1 MVLSKLDE
9 SVNYIELKAVDPNDF
24 KKETNLFVIEVKG
37 VDVIIAVGNAKNTFE
52 NKNILYFP
60 VYLVKKND
68 KVVQIGLYEIAA
80 STLMSYMDDENNLD
94 VEKLNEP
101 LVYHFVDKKMLQEM
115 RKIPETEKVIDVDQE
130 EKVEEDMEPEYQ
142 DEREEDN
149 DRPTI
154 ETHEIPEG
162 RKGIF
167 VQTEGTILPLTLRE
181 ETQKQAR
188 DIREKYHETSG
199 DTWIVKFMK
208 NPKYSIVDNEGG
220 GDCLFA
226 TIRDAFSYIAQQ
238 TTVQKL
244 RSVLAEQADESIFLN
259 YKEQYDM
266 YNTALIQETNEIK
279 ELEREYIGLKSKYND
294 VLDRNEKKAL
304 TEAGQSIKERHD
316 RIVHEKK
323 VTNELLKEYKF
334 MKGVDT
340 LEKFKKLIGTC
351 EFWGET
357 WAISTLERLLN
368 IKLIIFSHEAF
379 ISKPSD
385 LDNVLQCGQLND
397 QILQNRG
404 EFNPDYYIVLD
415 YSGIHYKLM
424 GYKRKLI
431 FKFQELPFDMKRM
444 IVDKCMEKNAGVFS
458 LIPDFK
464 RFKSELY
471 SSSNGGDGDI
481 PLIEYEELT
490 DAKIRGLYDDNIVFL
505 FYSKSNGKP
514 LPGRGAGEKIPENRR
529 KDFTTLATIPDW
541 RKKLSNFWVAPFALD
556 NHRWSSVEHYYQASK
571 FKKNNQPF
579 YLSFSLD
586 SNTDLSKS
594 PEMAKAAGGK
604 TGKYKGEQLRPLE
617 VQLDP
622 DFFANRH
629 SKEMYDAQYAKFSDK
644 NNEDLKNLLLFTHD
658 AKLVHH
664 RRAQE
669 PDVFESLMLIRDK
682 LKNKV

>member
-1 MVLSKLDE
+1 MVLSKVDE

-37 VDVIIAVGNAKNTFE
+37 VDIIIAVGNAKNTFE
-52 NKNILYFP
+52 KKNILYFP

-68 KVVQIGLYEIAA
+68 KVVQIGLYEITA
-80 STLMSYMDDENNLD
+80 STLMSYMDEENNLD

-101 LVYHFVDKKMLQEM
+101 LIYSFVDKKMLQEL
-115 RKIPETEKVIDVDQE
+115 RKIPETDEIVDVEKE
-130 EKVEEDMEPEYQ
+130 EIEENPEYEDETEED
-142 DEREEDN
+142 RFK
-149 DRPTI
+149 PTI
-154 ETHEIPEG
+154 ESYEIPEE
-162 RKGIF
+162 RKDIF
-167 VQTEGTILPLTLRE
+167 VQTEGATMPLTLRE
-181 ETQKQAR
+181 ETQRQAK

-208 NPKYSIVDNEGG
+208 NPRYSIVDNEGG

-226 TIRDAFSYIAQQ
+226 TIRDAFSHIAQQ

-244 RSVLAEQADESIFLN
+244 RTKLAEQADEAIFLN

-266 YNTALIQETNEIK
+266 YNTALVQETNEIK
-279 ELEREYIGLKSKYND
+279 ELEKEYIGLKSKYND
-294 VLDRNEKKAL
+294 VLDRNEKKSL
-304 TEAGQSIKERHD
+304 TEAAQNIKERHD
-316 RIVHEKK
+316 RLVYEKK

-334 MKGVDT
+334 MKGIDT

-357 WAISTLERLLN
+357 WAISTLERILN
-368 IKLIIFSHEAF
+368 VKLIILSQEAF
-379 ISKPSD
+379 TSKPSD

-415 YSGIHYKLM
+415 YSGLHYKLV

-464 RFKSELY
+464 RFKSDLY
-471 SSSNGGDGDI
+471 SSSKGEEGDV
-481 PLIEYEELT
+481 PLIEYEDLT

-541 RKKLSNFWVAPFALD
+541 RKKLSNFWVAPFTLD

-617 VQLDP
+617 VQIDP
-622 DFFANRH
+622 DFFGNRY

-658 AKLVHH
+658 AKLLHH

-669 PDVFESLMLIRDK
+669 PEVFESLMLIRDK
-682 LKNKV
+682 LKNQV